1 MYYLW
6 IYYVINA
13 LSANPTKWS
22 NTLKQWAAATASWNW
37 QKIKQML
44 RNTLRLNFS
53 YLKIIHIL
61 HQRYHAKVTGHILKN
76 KQNDKYVCIHEIIRL
91 IIKKMKMKM
100 KNGSYRYDINR
111 PRSRHGR
118 KYTKYKKCF
127 TMMIL
132 ICIKQHLKLISWK
145 G

>member
-6 IYYVINA
+6 IYYVIKH
-13 LSANPTKWS
+13 TQTMS
-22 NTLKQWAAATASWNW
+22 NGNGKLKLAKN
-37 QKIKQML
+37 QML
-44 RNTLRLNFS
+44 RNTLWPNFS

-76 KQNDKYVCIHEIIRL
+76 KQKNKYVCIHEIIRL
-91 IIKKMKMKM
+91 IIKKTKIKL

-127 TMMIL
+127 TMTIL

>member
-1 MYYLW
+1 
-6 IYYVINA
+6 
-13 LSANPTKWS
+13 
-22 NTLKQWAAATASWNW
+22 
-37 QKIKQML
+37 ML
-44 RNTLRLNFS
+44 RKTLRLNFS

-76 KQNDKYVCIHEIIRL
+76 KQKNKFVIIHEIMRL
-91 IIKKMKMKM
+91 IIKKTKMKM

-132 ICIKQHLKLISWK
+132 IYVLSNI
-145 G
+145 